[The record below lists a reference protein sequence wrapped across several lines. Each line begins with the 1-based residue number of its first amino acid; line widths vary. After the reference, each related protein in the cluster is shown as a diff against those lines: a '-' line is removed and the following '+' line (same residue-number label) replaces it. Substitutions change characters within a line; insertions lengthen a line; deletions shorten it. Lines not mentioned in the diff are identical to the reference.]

1 LRYPYRNHLPP
12 GAAQFGEQ
20 AVRNLKTLAGGLA
33 ISLAMITPAFAQ
45 AGGMT
50 EPSDLSLLALGVIG
64 VVLGQRGARKA
75 AR

>member
-1 LRYPYRNHLPP
+1 M
-12 GAAQFGEQ
+12 
-20 AVRNLKTLAGGLA
+20 RNLKTLAGGLA